1 MEVPK
6 KGDIS
11 LVKIKIPISTALRTD
26 TAPDVLWRGEDRGLI
41 QAWEIGRRQAQKGGD
56 FVERARRGE
65 LPASELFQGGYDERL
80 KAAVQY
86 GSLHYFCMWL
96 GWRGEDLEVDTDQE
110 YPLVCSRTQMG
121 VVYTIDSKKFL
132 TSGMTKKQ
140 AEPYGE
146 AFWAA
151 AHGPRNGTQATSLL

>member
-1 MEVPK
+1 MR
-6 KGDIS
+6 IS
-11 LVKIKIPISTALRTD
+11 VPISSELRSEST
-26 TAPDVLWRGEDRGLI
+26 PDVLWRGEDKGLL
-41 QAWEIGRRQAQKGGD
+41 QAWEIGRRQSSDQSDVAK
-56 FVERARRGE
+56 RAKQGE
-65 LPASELFQGGYDERL
+65 LPASTIFQGGQDERL
-80 KAAVQY
+80 TTPVQF
-86 GSLHYFCMWL
+86 GSLHYYCMWL
-96 GWRGEDLEVDTDQE
+96 GWRGQDLEVDTDQE